1 MTQRKEIPE
10 LQYLLELVEKQ
21 YGRKLSTTTDFESL
35 SVIIEKTTGE
45 LLSSSTLKR
54 LYGYVSLNTVP
65 RKTTLDILSRFIGNR
80 DYETFRISLSNDPQ
94 FSSRF
99 FSAKTVTTSEL
110 KAGDR
115 LRIGW
120 PANRIVTL
128 NYLGD
133 DLFEVETSVNAS
145 LVKGDRFRQVS
156 FMKGYPLYLS
166 RILRDGDYTPA
177 YVAGMNSG
185 LNLIEIVKEEN
196 QTPPP
201 DPRPA

>member
-10 LQYLLELVEKQ
+10 LHYILELVEKQ

-35 SVIIEKTTGE
+35 SVIIEKATGD

-185 LNLIEIVKEEN
+185 LNLIEIVKE
-196 QTPPP
+196 
-201 DPRPA
+201 

>member
-35 SVIIEKTTGE
+35 SVIVEKATGD

-185 LNLIEIVKEEN
+185 LNLIEIVKE
-196 QTPPP
+196 
-201 DPRPA
+201 

>member
-35 SVIIEKTTGE
+35 SVIIEKATGD

-120 PANRIVTL
+120 PTNRIVTL
-128 NYLGD
+128 NYLGN

-166 RILRDGDYTPA
+166 RILRNGDYTPA

-185 LNLIEIVKEEN
+185 LNLLEVVN
-196 QTPPP
+196 G
-201 DPRPA
+201 

>member
-35 SVIIEKTTGE
+35 SVIIEKATGD

-133 DLFEVETSVNAS
+133 DLFEVDTSVNAS

-166 RILRDGDYTPA
+166 RILRNGDYTPA

-185 LNLIEIVKEEN
+185 LNLLEVVN
-196 QTPPP
+196 G
-201 DPRPA
+201 

>member
-35 SVIIEKTTGE
+35 SVIIEKATGD

-128 NYLGD
+128 NYLGN

-166 RILRDGDYTPA
+166 RILRNGDYTPA
-177 YVAGMNSG
+177 YVAGMHSG
-185 LNLIEIVKEEN
+185 LNLLEVVN
-196 QTPPP
+196 G
-201 DPRPA
+201 

>member
-185 LNLIEIVKEEN
+185 LNLIEIVNE
-196 QTPPP
+196 
-201 DPRPA
+201 

>member
-65 RKTTLDILSRFIGNR
+65 RKTTLDILSRFIGNW
-80 DYETFRISLSNDPQ
+80 DYETFRISLSNYPQ

-185 LNLIEIVKEEN
+185 LNLIEIVKE
-196 QTPPP
+196 
-201 DPRPA
+201 

>member
-99 FSAKTVTTSEL
+99 FSAKTVTTSE
-110 KAGDR
+110 
-115 LRIGW
+115 
-120 PANRIVTL
+120 
-128 NYLGD
+128 
-133 DLFEVETSVNAS
+133 
-145 LVKGDRFRQVS
+145 
-156 FMKGYPLYLS
+156 
-166 RILRDGDYTPA
+166 
-177 YVAGMNSG
+177 
-185 LNLIEIVKEEN
+185 
-196 QTPPP
+196 
-201 DPRPA
+201 

>member
-35 SVIIEKTTGE
+35 SVIIEKATGD

-128 NYLGD
+128 NYLGN
-133 DLFEVETSVNAS
+133 DLFEVETSINAS

-166 RILRDGDYTPA
+166 RILRNGDYTPA

-185 LNLIEIVKEEN
+185 LNLLEIVN
-196 QTPPP
+196 G
-201 DPRPA
+201 

>member
-133 DLFEVETSVNAS
+133 DLFEVDTSVNAS
-145 LVKGDRFRQVS
+145 LVKGDRFRQGS
-156 FMKGYPLYLS
+156 FMKCYPLDLS
-166 RILRDGDYTPA
+166 RILRDGHYTPA

-185 LNLIEIVKEEN
+185 LNLIEIVKE
-196 QTPPP
+196 
-201 DPRPA
+201 

>member
-35 SVIIEKTTGE
+35 SVIIEKATGD

-99 FSAKTVTTSEL
+99 FSAKTVSTSEL

-166 RILRDGDYTPA
+166 RILRNGDYTPA

-185 LNLIEIVKEEN
+185 LNLLEVVN
-196 QTPPP
+196 G
-201 DPRPA
+201 

>member
-128 NYLGD
+128 NYLGN

-185 LNLIEIVKEEN
+185 LNLLEVVN
-196 QTPPP
+196 G
-201 DPRPA
+201 

>member
-35 SVIIEKTTGE
+35 SVIIEKATGD

-133 DLFEVETSVNAS
+133 DLSEVETSVNAS

-166 RILRDGDYTPA
+166 RILRNGDYTPA

-185 LNLIEIVKEEN
+185 LNLLEVVN
-196 QTPPP
+196 G
-201 DPRPA
+201 

>member
-120 PANRIVTL
+120 PAKRIVTL

-185 LNLIEIVKEEN
+185 LNLIEIVKE
-196 QTPPP
+196 
-201 DPRPA
+201 

>member
-35 SVIIEKTTGE
+35 SVIIEKATGD

-115 LRIGW
+115 LRLGW

-185 LNLIEIVKEEN
+185 LNLIEIVKE
-196 QTPPP
+196 
-201 DPRPA
+201 

>member
-35 SVIIEKTTGE
+35 SVIIEKATGD

-65 RKTTLDILSRFIGNR
+65 RKATLDILSRFIGNR

-185 LNLIEIVKEEN
+185 LNLIEIVKE
-196 QTPPP
+196 
-201 DPRPA
+201 

>member
-35 SVIIEKTTGE
+35 SVIIEKATGD

-185 LNLIEIVKEEN
+185 LNLLEIVN
-196 QTPPP
+196 G
-201 DPRPA
+201 

>member
-35 SVIIEKTTGE
+35 SVIIEKATGD

-99 FSAKTVTTSEL
+99 FSAKIVTTSEL

-128 NYLGD
+128 NYLGN

-166 RILRDGDYTPA
+166 RILRNGDYTPA

-185 LNLIEIVKEEN
+185 LNLLEVVN
-196 QTPPP
+196 G
-201 DPRPA
+201 

>member
-35 SVIIEKTTGE
+35 SVIIEKATGD

-145 LVKGDRFRQVS
+145 LVKGDRFRLVS
-156 FMKGYPLYLS
+156 FLKGYPLYLS
-166 RILRDGDYTPA
+166 RILRNGDYTPA

-185 LNLIEIVKEEN
+185 LNLLEIVN
-196 QTPPP
+196 G
-201 DPRPA
+201 

>member
-120 PANRIVTL
+120 PTNRIVTL

-133 DLFEVETSVNAS
+133 DLFEVDTSVNAS

-185 LNLIEIVKEEN
+185 LNLIEIVKE
-196 QTPPP
+196 
-201 DPRPA
+201 

>member
-35 SVIIEKTTGE
+35 SVIIEKATGD

-54 LYGYVSLNTVP
+54 LYGYVSLNTGP

-185 LNLIEIVKEEN
+185 LNLLEVVN
-196 QTPPP
+196 G
-201 DPRPA
+201 

>member
-35 SVIIEKTTGE
+35 SVIIEKATGD

-128 NYLGD
+128 NYLGN

-166 RILRDGDYTPA
+166 RILRNGDYTPA

-185 LNLIEIVKEEN
+185 LNLIEIVKE
-196 QTPPP
+196 
-201 DPRPA
+201 

>member
-35 SVIIEKTTGE
+35 SVIIEKATGD

-185 LNLIEIVKEEN
+185 LNLIEIVKE
-196 QTPPP
+196 
-201 DPRPA
+201 

>member
-35 SVIIEKTTGE
+35 SVIIEKATGD

-166 RILRDGDYTPA
+166 RILRNGDYTPA

-185 LNLIEIVKEEN
+185 LNLLEVVN
-196 QTPPP
+196 G
-201 DPRPA
+201 

>member
-35 SVIIEKTTGE
+35 SVIIEKATGD
-45 LLSSSTLKR
+45 LLSSSTIKR

-185 LNLIEIVKEEN
+185 LNLIEIVKE
-196 QTPPP
+196 
-201 DPRPA
+201 

>member
-35 SVIIEKTTGE
+35 SVIIEKATGD

-120 PANRIVTL
+120 PTNRIVTL
-128 NYLGD
+128 NYLGN

-185 LNLIEIVKEEN
+185 LNLIEVVN
-196 QTPPP
+196 G
-201 DPRPA
+201 

>member
-166 RILRDGDYTPA
+166 RILRNGDYTPA

-185 LNLIEIVKEEN
+185 LNLLEIVN
-196 QTPPP
+196 G
-201 DPRPA
+201 

>member
-35 SVIIEKTTGE
+35 SVIIEKATGD

-120 PANRIVTL
+120 PTNRIVTL

-133 DLFEVETSVNAS
+133 DLFEVDTSVNAS

-185 LNLIEIVKEEN
+185 LNLIEIVKE
-196 QTPPP
+196 
-201 DPRPA
+201 

>member
-166 RILRDGDYTPA
+166 RILRNGDYTPA

-185 LNLIEIVKEEN
+185 LNLIEIVKE
-196 QTPPP
+196 
-201 DPRPA
+201 

>member
-1 MTQRKEIPE
+1 MTQRRERAE
-10 LQYLLELVEKQ
+10 LECVRERVEKQ

-145 LVKGDRFRQVS
+145 LVKGGRFRQVS

-185 LNLIEIVKEEN
+185 LNLIEIVKE
-196 QTPPP
+196 
-201 DPRPA
+201 

>member
-35 SVIIEKTTGE
+35 SVIIEKATGE

-128 NYLGD
+128 NYLGN

-166 RILRDGDYTPA
+166 RILRNGDYPPA

-185 LNLIEIVKEEN
+185 LNLLEVVN
-196 QTPPP
+196 G
-201 DPRPA
+201 

>member
-35 SVIIEKTTGE
+35 SVIIEKATGE

-133 DLFEVETSVNAS
+133 DLFEVDTSVNAS

-185 LNLIEIVKEEN
+185 LNLIEIVKE
-196 QTPPP
+196 
-201 DPRPA
+201 

>member
-35 SVIIEKTTGE
+35 SVIIEKATGD

-156 FMKGYPLYLS
+156 FMKGFPLYLS

-185 LNLIEIVKEEN
+185 LNLIEIVKE
-196 QTPPP
+196 
-201 DPRPA
+201 

>member
-35 SVIIEKTTGE
+35 SVIIEKATGD

-128 NYLGD
+128 KYLGD

-185 LNLIEIVKEEN
+185 LNLIEIVKE
-196 QTPPP
+196 
-201 DPRPA
+201 

>member
-35 SVIIEKTTGE
+35 SVIIEKATGD

-94 FSSRF
+94 CSSRF

-133 DLFEVETSVNAS
+133 DLFEVDTSVNAS

-185 LNLIEIVKEEN
+185 LNLIEIVKE
-196 QTPPP
+196 
-201 DPRPA
+201 

>member
-54 LYGYVSLNTVP
+54 LYGYVSLHTVP

-185 LNLIEIVKEEN
+185 LNLIEIVKE
-196 QTPPP
+196 
-201 DPRPA
+201 

>member
-35 SVIIEKTTGE
+35 SVIIEKATGD

-120 PANRIVTL
+120 PTNRIVTL
-128 NYLGD
+128 NYLGN

-185 LNLIEIVKEEN
+185 LNLIEIVKE
-196 QTPPP
+196 
-201 DPRPA
+201 